1 MFGYVTVNSEELKIK
16 DYNFYRSCYCGLCR
30 TLKSRHGIVAPL
42 TLSYDMTFVVI
53 LLSGLYEDPFRVGST
68 RCVVHPSKKHTTR
81 QNKWTEYAADMTI
94 LLAYHNM
101 MDDWE
106 DDKNVGGLAMAKV
119 LKRQYQKVADLYPE
133 QAKAVIEYMEKNA
146 RSEREKD
153 YDVDRVSGY
162 TGEVLGKIFA
172 KEDDVWHEA
181 LYKTGFYLGKFIY
194 LMDAYDDLE
203 TDKKKSNFNL
213 LLPVSNKRDFE
224 AYVENTLAMMMAE
237 CSKSFE
243 LLPILQYT
251 DILRN
256 ILYSGVWSKY
266 ALVLQK
272 KEMKEQKGKNSDDF

>member
-53 LLSGLYEDPFRVGST
+53 LLSGLYEDAFCTGST
-68 RCVVHPSKKHTTR
+68 RCVVHPAKKHTTR
-81 QNKWTEYAADMTI
+81 QNKWTDYAADMTI

-101 MDDWE
+101 LDDWE

-119 LKRQYQKVADLYPE
+119 LKKQYEKVARLYPA
-133 QAKAVIEYMEKNA
+133 QAEAVKEYMEKNA
-146 RSEREKD
+146 KSEREKD

-162 TGEVLGKIFA
+162 TGEFLGKLFA
-172 KEDDVWHEA
+172 KEDDIWHDA

-203 TDKKKSNFNL
+203 TDKKKNSFNL
-213 LLPVSNKRDFE
+213 LLPLSEKKDFE

-266 ALVLQK
+266 ALILQR
-272 KEMKEQKGKNSDDF
+272 KEKKEQKGKNSDDF